1 MNPAELLARIT
12 AQTKPLQ
19 PVAGDYARL
28 TIEDILHALGNIRH
42 KHASLVLRVKYAD
55 QREFISDLEYA
66 FWLEVVDLSNRE
78 GWKYPKNLIGKEF
91 YRNLARL
98 VIAEN
103 ISPFICLECGG
114 SAIDIVNGKVVQCS
128 PCRGTGRSKHSDR
141 SRARILG
148 LSWEGYRD
156 TWAERF
162 DRIAGRLYMWESIG
176 LGSVKKRLA
185 TY

>member
-1 MNPAELLARIT
+1 LNPAELLARIT
-12 AQTKPLQ
+12 TQTKSLQ

-42 KHASLVLRVKYAD
+42 PHASLILRVKYAD
-55 QREFISDLEYA
+55 QKEFISELEYA
-66 FWLEVVDLSNRE
+66 FWLDVIDISNRE
-78 GWKYPKNLIGKEF
+78 GWKYPKNLAGKEF
-91 YRNLARL
+91 YRDLARL
-98 VIAEN
+98 AIAEN
-103 ISPFICLECGG
+103 IIPFICLECGG
-114 SAIDIVNGKVVQCS
+114 SAIDIHDSKVVPCI
-128 PCRGTGRSKHSDR
+128 PCRGTGRANHSDR

-156 TWAERF
+156 VWSERF
-162 DRIAGRLYMWESIG
+162 NLIADRLNLWESIG